1 MKITNSVDIYEDSGL
16 KNLIHELN
24 LKKFFE
30 DKDYGNNSVEFFF
43 VINCL
48 KFPVK
53 NRIRFAKKDKVL
65 YWDVILDY
73 DTIKDAAIKEKRKIL
88 ANSIITSFDVLD
100 KYKNLNI
107 NKNAVKEDAEKYFRQ
122 LNWL

>member
-73 DTIKDAAIKEKRKIL
+73 DTIKDAAIKEKRRIL